1 LFACYLNGFWVTR
14 GLTLWSESRDEIK
27 SSLYKVDFDGG
38 NLCYGGIPLFAEKG
52 AVYVDPA
59 DTHSLIIGSTG
70 SKKTRLIGMPAL
82 RMYANAGESF
92 IVTDPKAELY
102 ERTLQL
108 LKEQDY
114 RVFVL
119 NLRDPI
125 HSNAWNP
132 LIVPYYLYHNGQK
145 DKAVELVNDMASCIV
160 KENYSIEP
168 YWQNSASDMLAG
180 LLLVLFECAQENEIN
195 FKSLR
200 ALKTQAFR
208 ISGEKINSDNNTTF
222 IKENFLKHLNSASFV
237 NSLLGGTAEVCD
249 VTRGCIVSVFDQAMR
264 PFFSQDN
271 LIDMLSAN
279 DLDMGQIGKEKTAVF
294 LIIPDENTLYHR
306 LISVFVKQCY
316 TELIIEAQKQP
327 SKSLPR
333 RVNFLLDEFS
343 SLPQISDFPAMI
355 TASRSRNIR
364 FNLIIQSIHQLRDR
378 YGGHAET
385 IRGNCEN
392 WVFLHSRELSLLEE
406 LASLSGKRNHEDSL
420 VSVSMLQTLD
430 KDKGEAFILHKRKH
444 PYIANL
450 PDIDSY
456 PDITP
461 KGMLTDYPKNS
472 CKAEAVFDFHLFC
485 RKNNE
490 FFLSKL
496 FTGKTHDEI
505 RNISRE
511 EQERYYMSDDDD
523 VIVEPIF
530 TSTIPDSD
538 KLEEIC
544 RKMDVS
550 T

>member
-1 LFACYLNGFWVTR
+1 MF
-14 GLTLWSESRDEIK
+14 SEQRMTNSRWASEDEIK

-38 NLCYGGIPLFAEKG
+38 SPCYGGIPLFAEKG

-82 RMYANAGESF
+82 RMYANTGESF
-92 IVTDPKAELY
+92 IATDPKAELY
-102 ERTLQL
+102 ERTLPL
-108 LKEQDY
+108 LKEKGY
-114 RVFVL
+114 KVFVL
-119 NLRDPI
+119 NLRDPV
-125 HSNAWNP
+125 HSNCWNP
-132 LIVPYYLYHNGQK
+132 LIVPYRLYHNGQR

-160 KENYSIEP
+160 KENYSTEP

-200 ALKTQAFR
+200 TLKTQAFR

-222 IKENFLKHLNSASFV
+222 IKENFLKYLNSASFV

-264 PFFSQDN
+264 PFFSQEN
-271 LIDMLSAN
+271 LIDMLSGN
-279 DLDMGQIGKEKTAVF
+279 ELEMGKIGKEKTAVF

-306 LISVFVKQCY
+306 LISVFIKQCY

-392 WVFLHSRELSLLEE
+392 WVFLHSREYSLLEE
-406 LASLSGKRNHEDSL
+406 LVNLSGMRNHEDPL

-430 KDKGEAFILHKRKH
+430 KDKGEAFIMHKRKH
-444 PYIANL
+444 PYIASL

-456 PDITP
+456 PGIVP
-461 KGMLTDYPKNS
+461 NGGLVEYPKNS
-472 CKAEAVFDFHLFC
+472 SKAEAVFDFEHFC
-485 RKNNE
+485 RKNSN

-496 FTGKTHDEI
+496 FSGKTHEEI
-505 RNISRE
+505 RNISSDE
-511 EQERYYMSDDDD
+511 EERYYMADDNDLT
-523 VIVEPIF
+523 VEPLF
-530 TSTIPDSD
+530 TSRVP
-538 KLEEIC
+538 EE
-544 RKMDVS
+544 V
-550 T
+550 